1 MGHYNLF
8 PLLGVEL
15 LVVQETVSDL
25 FLSHLVQQD
34 LQQLDELVVE
44 VPSSESLRCT
54 LRLYLGHGAIK

>member
-8 PLLGVEL
+8 PLLRVEL

-25 FLSHLVQQD
+25 FLPHLVQQD

-44 VPSSESLRCT
+44 VPSSELLRCT
-54 LRLYLGHGAIK
+54 LRLYVGHGAIK